1 MDVRAGSGGGVMN
14 DDMDRLIREVSRI
27 ADNLSSFSAICTTV
41 YYVALALV
49 LGVLLTL
56 IGCTS

>member
-1 MDVRAGSGGGVMN
+1 MN
-14 DDMDRLIREVSRI
+14 DDMDRLIREVRRV
-27 ADNLSSFSAICTTV
+27 ADNLASFSVICTTV

-49 LGVLLTL
+49 LGALLTL

>member
-1 MDVRAGSGGGVMN
+1 MN